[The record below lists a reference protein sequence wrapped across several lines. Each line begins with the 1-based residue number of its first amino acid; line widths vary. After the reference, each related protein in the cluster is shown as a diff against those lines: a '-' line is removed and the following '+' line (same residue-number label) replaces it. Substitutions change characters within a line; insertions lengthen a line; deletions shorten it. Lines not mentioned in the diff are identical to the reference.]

1 MLEEDDDDDE
11 NLEKVPTEYIDV
23 HLKYK
28 DLVDVLIKA
37 FLQDIGVTYNQFLRA
52 CKKTSRFNQYP
63 VYLVIIFHL
72 YISKAKL
79 LFNKLNF

>member
-1 MLEEDDDDDE
+1 M
-11 NLEKVPTEYIDV
+11 

-72 YISKAKL
+72 KILKAKI
-79 LFNKLNF
+79 FY